1 MRVSIERFRS
11 SGRSPALDRHALL
24 ALAAILLLLL
34 LAPALAR
41 AQADSLTLT
50 WTAPGDDGSLGA
62 ATSYEVRMS
71 TAAITP
77 ANYASA
83 TVLANV
89 PPPFPAGAP
98 QALVVRGLS
107 RSTDYWF
114 AVRSRDDVGNWSP
127 LSNVVRW
134 NWPVDNAPPA
144 APTDLAASVEGGKSV
159 RLTWGASA
167 GANVAG
173 YVVYRSSLSTGPWV
187 RLNVQPVAA
196 PEYVDDVLPPDVP
209 KVWYQVSAVNSAG
222 VESARSATAMAP
234 VLANLSRDPL
244 TWKLRS
250 AYPNPSRLGQ
260 PVHLPIDV
268 PAVVGDARI
277 EITDAAGQR
286 VRVLALQPSVTGVI
300 EVDWDGLNES
310 RQPCAPGVYR
320 AWLVAPGVRQSLAIA
335 RQP

>member
-1 MRVSIERFRS
+1 MRVTIERFRG

-71 TAAITP
+71 TSAIT
-77 ANYASA
+77 AGNYAAA

-89 PPPFPAGAP
+89 PVPLPAGSA
-98 QALVVRGLS
+98 QSLVVRGLS
-107 RSTDYWF
+107 RTTDYWF

-127 LSNVVRW
+127 ISNIVRW

-144 APTDLAASVEGGKSV
+144 APENLAAVTEGGKSV
-159 RLTWGASA
+159 HLTWAASA
-167 GANVAG
+167 SANVAG

-187 RLNVQPVAA
+187 RLNVQPVTAA
-196 PEYVDDVLPPDVP
+196 EYVDDALPPDVP
-209 KVWYQVSAVNSAG
+209 KVWYQVSAVNGAG

-234 VLANLSRDPL
+234 VLANLSRDPI

-250 AYPNPSRLGQ
+250 AYPNPSRLSQ
-260 PVHLPIDV
+260 AVHMPIDV
-268 PAVVGDARI
+268 PALVGDARI
-277 EITDAAGQR
+277 EITDSAGQR
-286 VRVLALQPSVTGVI
+286 VRVLPLQSSVTGVI
-300 EVDWDGLNES
+300 ELDWDGLNES
-310 RQPCAPGVYR
+310 RQLCAPGVYR

-335 RQP
+335 RTP